1 MVSAALPVEERR
13 RSVLAGLSPLRVR
26 RSRVQWLV
34 DCLLF
39 AFALLVW
46 ASYRDPVRD
55 GTAGVPDWF
64 LPWDFAM
71 GIATCCALWWSR
83 SHPLAVGLA
92 VFVPAA
98 LSASAAFAVVVVI
111 YRMAAYLRP
120 MVSVPLVG
128 AYLAA
133 AIPYH
138 ALFPV
143 PGVDWTSWL
152 IVISLLHL
160 LALSFG
166 LLTRSR
172 RLVLEGLRADAA
184 RERRESAARLEDV
197 RRAERERIAREMH
210 DVLAHRVSLLSV
222 HAGALEYRTAGD
234 APPTLDE
241 VRAAA
246 AVIRRN
252 AHLAVEELRQVL
264 VVLRDPA
271 ATGTS
276 NGPVSEAVP
285 AASPERPQ
293 PLLRDVSRL
302 VDEAQGAGQRVTA
315 RLDLEPLADLP
326 DNVQRTVY
334 RTVQEGLTNAR
345 KHAVGAVVTV
355 DVGLVD
361 GQVCVAVANP
371 LPVGVTASEVPGVG
385 AGLIGLAE
393 RVRLDGGSF
402 EHGVHDGEFRLTAHL
417 PRERT

>member
-1 MVSAALPVEERR
+1 MVSAALPVEGGR

-46 ASYRDPVRD
+46 ASYRDPARD
-55 GTAGVPDWF
+55 VTAGIPDWF

-83 SHPLAVGLA
+83 GHPLAVGLM

-111 YRMAAYLRP
+111 YRMAAHLRP
-120 MVSVPLVG
+120 KVSVPLVG

-143 PGVDWTSWL
+143 PGVDWASWL

-184 RERRESAARLEDV
+184 RERRESAARFEEV

-210 DVLAHRVSLLSV
+210 DVLAHRVSLVSV

-246 AVIRRN
+246 AVIRQN

-271 ATGTS
+271 A
-276 NGPVSEAVP
+276 NGPASEVVP
-285 AASPERPQ
+285 TSPPEPPQ

-302 VDEAQGAGQRVTA
+302 VDEAQGAGQRVTV

-355 DVGLVD
+355 DVGLAD
-361 GQVCVAVANP
+361 GQVYVAVANP